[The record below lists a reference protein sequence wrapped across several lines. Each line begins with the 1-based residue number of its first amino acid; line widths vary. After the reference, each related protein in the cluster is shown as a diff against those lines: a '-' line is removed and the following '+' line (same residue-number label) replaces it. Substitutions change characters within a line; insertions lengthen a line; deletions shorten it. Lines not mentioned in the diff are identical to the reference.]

1 MADGKA
7 FTSRLYRTGECFRN
21 FRKRE
26 QPRELYTIFLKF
38 LPGIFRNYLFF
49 RNYQLNGSY
58 LRNSTVFWFSLPG
71 NFRIFCSVSKF
82 SELDRMEKR
91 PRFPRL
97 QRVLHVSSLLASYL
111 NDMFYHGETYSC
123 SWRYSL
129 DISRQN
135 TNCAFRIISG
145 NL

>member
-1 MADGKA
+1 MEK
-7 FTSRLYRTGECFRN
+7 RLPVDCIGLENVSEISEKENNLASYTQFFWN
-21 FRKRE
+21 FF
-26 QPRELYTIFLKF
+26 LGFSGIIF
-38 LPGIFRNYLFF
+38 FF
-49 RNYQLNGSY
+49 WNYQLNGSY

-129 DISRQN
+129 DINRQN